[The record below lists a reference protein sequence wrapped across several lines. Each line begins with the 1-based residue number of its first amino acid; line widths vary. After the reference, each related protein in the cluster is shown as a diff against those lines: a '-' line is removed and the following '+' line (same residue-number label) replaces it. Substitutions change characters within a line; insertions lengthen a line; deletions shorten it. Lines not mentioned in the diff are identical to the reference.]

1 MWTSNP
7 RIEIK
12 REVTDNIE
20 PITLYD
26 ALSNTVSNYGNLP
39 AYTYNVGNQP
49 VTKTWSKFYI
59 QVRKFARSL
68 IACGLD
74 EYSSVMIQGFNS
86 YEWVI
91 SHFATIFAGGISSG
105 VYTSNLPEICKYMID
120 DCNAQIIIVE
130 NEYNRNYFK
139 CF

>member
-1 MWTSNP
+1 MDTLEKQIKSDSPSLDEEVKEDIEIEKIYEKLLVGEDIMWTSNP

-49 VTKTWSKFYI
+49 VTK
-59 QVRKFARSL
+59 
-68 IACGLD
+68 
-74 EYSSVMIQGFNS
+74 
-86 YEWVI
+86 
-91 SHFATIFAGGISSG
+91 
-105 VYTSNLPEICKYMID
+105 
-120 DCNAQIIIVE
+120 
-130 NEYNRNYFK
+130 
-139 CF
+139 